1 MARRAADA
9 GGGSADQPVVS
20 AGPYRVLRHPSY
32 TGLLLIMTGIGLASA
47 NWVGLA
53 GMTVLPLAGILWR
66 MHAEERA
73 LLTTLGDPYRAYA
86 AQHKRLV
93 PLVW

>member
-1 MARRAADA
+1 
-9 GGGSADQPVVS
+9 
-20 AGPYRVLRHPSY
+20 
-32 TGLLLIMTGIGLASA
+32 
-47 NWVGLA
+47 
-53 GMTVLPLAGILWR
+53 MTVLPVAGILWR

>member
-1 MARRAADA
+1 MA
-9 GGGSADQPVVS
+9 VVTL
-20 AGPYRVLRHPSY
+20 A
-32 TGLLLIMTGIGLASA
+32 GLL
-47 NWVGLA
+47 
-53 GMTVLPLAGILWR
+53 WR
-66 MHAEERA
+66 IQAEERA